1 MRFTAE
7 ETMERSL
14 IDELTKNVSQWT
26 YRDDLRTE
34 DDLWEN
40 LRHKLNMNNKA
51 VLDDVPL
58 SDKEF
63 EQVKN
68 ELSFPNFYRA
78 AEFLAGE
85 NGIANVRV
93 VRDDPRVGEI
103 RLMVMISI
111 KRVRRVV
118 QIVIVFLT

>member
-14 IDELTKNVSQWT
+14 IEELTKNVSQWT

-58 SDKEF
+58 SDST
-63 EQVKN
+63 
-68 ELSFPNFYRA
+68 LR
-78 AEFLAGE
+78 
-85 NGIANVRV
+85 
-93 VRDDPRVGEI
+93 
-103 RLMVMISI
+103 
-111 KRVRRVV
+111 
-118 QIVIVFLT
+118 